1 MITLFPPKIV
11 LEDSSPVQ
19 MNDAECS
26 CVAGT
31 ALCNH
36 NVALLY
42 QTAHYSQL
50 NIAAVPPVLS
60 CTETEQRWHKPRIM
74 GVKPGRVSDMV
85 VMSTKP
91 KQRTVAN
98 GVRSTLYKA
107 VRGELPD
114 PDVLKVAEVYK
125 DFSAD
130 IAPLITTMAISAD
143 VPLVDSA
150 FGKVQEGS
158 PISYQHPV
166 SVSRIVLL
174 HPDAPPPPPLPL
186 DGYRLEPTSC
196 QFVCSLQ
203 QQLHLQS
210 LETHLEMARKIE
222 VATREQSVSVEWHR
236 VRKNRITSSRFREIC
251 HVRGQSSAE
260 RLAER
265 IKKGVAQTASMK
277 RGLAL
282 EPVAIQEYCRCN

>member
-1 MITLFPPKIV
+1 MFTTSFKLRHQRQGVSERKASKCTFPRTLTITKIV

-19 MNDAECS
+19 MTDAECS

-74 GVKPGRVSDMV
+74 GVKPSWVSDMV

-114 PDVLKVAEVYK
+114 PDVLKVAEVYE

-130 IAPLITTMAISAD
+130 IAPLITTMGISAD

-166 SVSRIVLL
+166 PVS
-174 HPDAPPPPPLPL
+174 
-186 DGYRLEPTSC
+186 
-196 QFVCSLQ
+196 
-203 QQLHLQS
+203 
-210 LETHLEMARKIE
+210 
-222 VATREQSVSVEWHR
+222 
-236 VRKNRITSSRFREIC
+236 
-251 HVRGQSSAE
+251 
-260 RLAER
+260 
-265 IKKGVAQTASMK
+265 
-277 RGLAL
+277 
-282 EPVAIQEYCRCN
+282 QEE